1 MQYYWLNKNN
11 NENLIIFFGGW
22 SFDYKP
28 FEFLKCGNNDV
39 LMFYDYTE
47 PLLPENIFDE
57 KAYKNIRLVSWSMGV
72 FIAYY
77 LRDKLPEFSY
87 KLAVNGTP
95 FPVDN
100 TRGIPER
107 TFNLTLQYAE
117 TGLQGK
123 FYKNVFANEDFLA
136 KYLQTPVERSIPERV
151 AELESLD
158 KFIKSKQLSYDGK
171 YYDRAI
177 VGMQDKII
185 PSKNQINCWND
196 IAVKLECGH
205 FPFYNFNSWDEILQC
220 R

>member
-1 MQYYWLNKNN
+1 
-11 NENLIIFFGGW
+11 
-22 SFDYKP
+22 
-28 FEFLKCGNNDV
+28 
-39 LMFYDYTE
+39 MFYDYTE

-123 FYKNVFANEDFLA
+123 FYKNVFSNDEFLDRYNKA
-136 KYLQTPVERSIPERV
+136 AVERSIPERV

-158 KFIKSKQLSYDGK
+158 KFIKSQSLTYDGK
-171 YYDRAI
+171 YYDSAI

-196 IAVKLECGH
+196 IAIKLECGH